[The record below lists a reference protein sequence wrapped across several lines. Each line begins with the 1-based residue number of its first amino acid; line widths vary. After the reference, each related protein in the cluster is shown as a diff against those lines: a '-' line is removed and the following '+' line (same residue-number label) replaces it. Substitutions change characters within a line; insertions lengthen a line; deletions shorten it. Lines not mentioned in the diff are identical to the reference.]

1 MNIYSA
7 PLENTLNRR
16 DFTIADTHIPP
27 FLDKRLFLGTFT
39 VLDNGESTSLF
50 ILEPTALRT

>member
-16 DFTIADTHIPP
+16 DFTIADTHIPS

-39 VLDNGESTSLF
+39 VVKNGESTSLF